1 MRGNPL
7 DFLRSYTMHGRFVFK
22 ISCTS
27 SLVPVDH
34 RRLYQIRLF
43 PPFFVINR
51 CVSKQWSSLIQINHE
66 RVIEL
71 FRRYD
76 FSTLGISP
84 NFHFFLSSFFFS
96 NTFLT
101 NFFHY
106 TRDSS
111 KTRVSYIISPR
122 SSLSLLISASHV
134 SDNLTVKKKK
144 KKKNSYQF
152 LRWPFAIGCARTAGE

>member
-1 MRGNPL
+1 M
-7 DFLRSYTMHGRFVFK
+7 DDSFLK
-22 ISCTS
+22 
-27 SLVPVDH
+27 SLVPPRCAGRSSSVISNPFFSPFLRYQSLRFEATMIVDPNQP
-34 RRLYQIRLF
+34 RTSYWTFQTIRLF
-43 PPFFVINR
+43 NPRNLSFIFF
-51 CVSKQWSSLIQINHE
+51 
-66 RVIEL
+66 
-71 FRRYD
+71 
-76 FSTLGISP
+76 SP
-84 NFHFFLSSFFFS
+84 LFFFS